1 MTEPDVAL
9 TDYALA
15 VECGVFAYL
24 LSRQASRNRSL
35 SAWFV
40 LFFGATTGAALAGGT
55 VHGFFLDE
63 RTLGARVLWPAALL
77 ALGLVALAAWEIGA
91 TLRFAPPLVRKISLV
106 ARAEF
111 VVYAGVV
118 FFVSQAFAVAV
129 LNYLPAM
136 LFLVVVFGLEY
147 RRTRARAVRL
157 GFVGLVLSLVAS
169 AIQQSGIALHP
180 VYFNHNALYHV
191 IQVVALFM
199 IFLAARWLVD
209 ATDV

>member
-1 MTEPDVAL
+1 MITEPDVAL
-9 TDYALA
+9 TDYGLTLESAAFSYFLLRGDGHGSLRA
-15 VECGVFAYL
+15 WFGVF
-24 LSRQASRNRSL
+24 
-35 SAWFV
+35 
-40 LFFGATTGAALAGGT
+40 FGSVSMAAVAGGT

-136 LFLVVVFGLEY
+136 LFL
-147 RRTRARAVRL
+147 A
-157 GFVGLVLSLVAS
+157 
-169 AIQQSGIALHP
+169 
-180 VYFNHNALYHV
+180 
-191 IQVVALFM
+191 VVALFM

>member
-24 LSRQASRNRSL
+24 LSRRASRNRSL

-40 LFFGATTGAALAGGT
+40 LFFGATTGTALAGGT

-136 LFLVVVFGLEY
+136 LFL
-147 RRTRARAVRL
+147 A
-157 GFVGLVLSLVAS
+157 
-169 AIQQSGIALHP
+169 
-180 VYFNHNALYHV
+180 
-191 IQVVALFM
+191 VVALFM